1 MKKFLDLIKSMN
13 PKDEEKTIL
22 FFGRKYKL
30 YREGEYLGIG
40 TWTQDENVGD
50 SFQRPSQINEDAIEV
65 MIADK
70 WELIIEPKKN

>member
-1 MKKFLDLIKSMN
+1 MKKFIKLIKSLN
-13 PKDEEKTIL
+13 PKDSEKTIL

-30 YREGEYLGIG
+30 HREGEFIGIG

-50 SFQRPSQINEDAIEV
+50 SFQRPSSYTKGAIEV

-70 WELIIEPKKN
+70 WELIIEPKK